1 MFSHGIFV
9 NSIIKQRSSD
19 DAFADINNDINK
31 NLLVDVKVES
41 PLVNIDLS
49 GDNVLGNMKV
59 MEIND
64 IFAEEKKEPKI
75 KEKPQEEKKEEV
87 KIEEPKIEEKS
98 QEEVKREKLMNDG

>member
-64 IFAEEKKEPKI
+64 IFAEEKKEVKVEEPKVE
-75 KEKPQEEKKEEV
+75 EKPRVEES
-87 KIEEPKIEEKS
+87 KIEEKS
-98 QEEVKREKLMNDG
+98 QEEVKREELINGG

>member
-9 NSIIKQRSSD
+9 NSIIKQKSSD

-64 IFAEEKKEPKI
+64 IFAEEKKEVKVEEPKVE
-75 KEKPQEEKKEEV
+75 EKPQVEES
-87 KIEEPKIEEKS
+87 KIEEKS
-98 QEEVKREKLMNDG
+98 QEEVKREELINKG

>member
-64 IFAEEKKEPKI
+64 IFAEEKKE
-75 KEKPQEEKKEEV
+75 V
-87 KIEEPKIEEKS
+87 KVEEPKVEEKP
-98 QEEVKREKLMNDG
+98 QEEVKREKLINDG

>member
-64 IFAEEKKEPKI
+64 IFAEEKKEVKVEEPKVE
-75 KEKPQEEKKEEV
+75 EKPQV
-87 KIEEPKIEEKS
+87 
-98 QEEVKREKLMNDG
+98 EVKREELINEG

>member
-9 NSIIKQRSSD
+9 NSIIKQKSSD

-41 PLVNIDLS
+41 PLINIDLS

-59 MEIND
+59 MEINN
-64 IFAEEKKEPKI
+64 IFAEEKKEVKVEEPKVE
-75 KEKPQEEKKEEV
+75 EKPQVEES
-87 KIEEPKIEEKS
+87 KIEEKS
-98 QEEVKREKLMNDG
+98 QEEVKREELINEG

>member
-64 IFAEEKKEPKI
+64 IFAEEKKE
-75 KEKPQEEKKEEV
+75 EV
-87 KIEEPKIEEKS
+87 KIEEPKIEEKSQVEESKIEEKS
-98 QEEVKREKLMNDG
+98 QEEVKREKLINEG

>member
-64 IFAEEKKEPKI
+64 IFAEEKKEVKVEEPKVE
-75 KEKPQEEKKEEV
+75 EKPQVEES
-87 KIEEPKIEEKS
+87 KIEEKS
-98 QEEVKREKLMNDG
+98 QEEVKREELINEG

>member
-31 NLLVDVKVES
+31 NLLVDVKIES

-49 GDNVLGNMKV
+49 GDNVLGNMRV

-64 IFAEEKKEPKI
+64 IFAEEKKE
-75 KEKPQEEKKEEV
+75 V
-87 KIEEPKIEEKS
+87 KVEEPKVEEKP
-98 QEEVKREKLMNDG
+98 QEEVKREELINKG